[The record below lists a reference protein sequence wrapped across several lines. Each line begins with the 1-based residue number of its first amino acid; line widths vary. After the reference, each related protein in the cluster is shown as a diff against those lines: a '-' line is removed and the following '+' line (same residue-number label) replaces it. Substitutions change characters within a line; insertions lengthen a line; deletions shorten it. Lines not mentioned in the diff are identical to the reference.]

1 MRLWKSKNNADVG
14 GYTLAVPQTA
24 KSAHPYTRLSN
35 TFFPSGT
42 QFDIYSSLREAVPII
57 DAAIH
62 KLVRLTGGFSVECSD
77 RTLNGKLRAF
87 TEGVSVSGT
96 GTGLEAFISAY
107 FEQLLTY
114 GTAVG
119 EMIVRGGELTH
130 LYNTDLKAVRLDNSA
145 SPLNID
151 VLADNGKGEFLPV
164 RYPSLILV
172 SSLNPECGSAYGT
185 SLLRGLPFMS
195 DILMKIYNTIG
206 TNWDRL
212 GNLRFAVTY
221 RPQPNDMMDAAY
233 AKQRAEQIASEWS
246 RAMQPGS
253 AVKDFVSVGDVN
265 ISVIGAD
272 NQILDSSVPVR
283 ELLEQIIAKLGVPP
297 FMFGL
302 SWSTT
307 ERMSYQQADLLT
319 SEIEAYR
326 RLLTPV
332 ITKIC
337 NTWLR
342 LNSSGA
348 SVRVLWDEITLQ
360 DMTEIAQSELYE
372 AQAKQIYHTI
382 GGETDE

>member
-1 MRLWKSKNNADVG
+1 MPVGRGQYGVNAF
-14 GYTLAVPQTA
+14 L
-24 KSAHPYTRLSN
+24 
-35 TFFPSGT
+35 
-42 QFDIYSSLREAVPII
+42 
-57 DAAIH
+57 
-62 KLVRLTGGFSVECSD
+62 ECYLDS
-77 RTLNGKLRAF
+77 
-87 TEGVSVSGT
+87 
-96 GTGLEAFISAY
+96 
-107 FEQLLTY
+107 LLTS
-114 GTAVG
+114 GQAVG
-119 EMIVRGGELTH
+119 EIVP
-130 LYNTDLKAVRLDNSA
+130 AVGNRDIAALLCARVEDIEIREGD
-145 SPLNID
+145 SPLDFRICGANEH
-151 VLADNGKGEFLPV
+151 GKVEELP
-164 RYPSLILV
+164 YQNLILFTP
-172 SSLNPECGSAYGT
+172 LNPETENPYGV
-185 SLLRGLPFMS
+185 SLLRSLPFLT